1 MIAEKLA
8 SSMMEFLQA
17 EKAPGEDTARAEY
30 AAAQVKEIVENLA
43 LHELNLQGEVHLFG
57 SFSNG
62 FRTGSSDVDV
72 VFVGDLNGET
82 PQAILNNFATHA
94 ARSGF
99 THITKIFQANVP
111 LVKLTHAETG
121 IEVDLCVNN
130 RLGVRNS
137 YLLLSYCCYDSRIA
151 DLGRL
156 VKAFAKSRDLVGT
169 ADGLLNSY
177 AYMLLVIHYILHVKL
192 APNLQTTATQS
203 VFIDR
208 WDVKFCED
216 LTTLPE
222 SSSPMQLTELLL
234 GFFTYYAYEFDWT
247 RHAVCMRL
255 YEGNEPVDKFS
266 LHTPI
271 HEDQWYVEDPFD
283 LKHNLGGKCSPAGK
297 KHILD
302 AFKDGAG
309 ILRATGNYRD
319 SLGKPPPGEPEYI
332 LRCRI
337 NNQVLVEDLFEFFS
351 GDNIRKLYYPTFD
364 KPRGFTHA
372 FLIFGNGEDR
382 RAAQAHNDEYIK
394 GDCMLALHVSTRFG
408 MEDAIRTSP
417 GYTPHNPPW
426 PLPPISS
433 FNANAAPFQFGGPP
447 PGQEMAWAGGQDQMA
462 WAGQGGQFQPMPQ
475 QMQQMP
481 GMEGFHM
488 PPNPA
493 MFPGMRPPGPG
504 WPVQPT
510 FDQFG
515 NPQMPGM
522 MPGQMPGY
530 PMAPGGKGMWG
541 QNPGG
546 PPPPP
551 PPPQPKAKAG
561 MNRKMEV
568 EQAQYPFGN
577 QMMFPGGPHMQ
588 QVPNQMQPLPK
599 AGEVR
604 LTPAQA
610 KAKAK
615 AEAKAKA
622 AEAKAKAQAEKAAAQ
637 AKAAEAKR
645 QAAAAKL
652 AAAKAPARPGQA
664 PQDVYLNLLGEKS
677 KVLDVKINPVREGGS
692 LVDLSDVSRPKS
704 AGTSQQVA
712 EKMAKVSSKLKQS
725 PMVTITPSVFVNKAG
740 SKVSVEAATGF
751 SKARINRL
759 IEFLNNPT
767 ANSGG
772 ASTAVPVEA

>member
-1 MIAEKLA
+1 MIADKLA
-8 SSMMEFLQA
+8 SSTMEFLQA

-82 PQAILNNFATHA
+82 PQVILNNFATHA
-94 ARSGF
+94 MRSGF

-222 SSSPMQLTELLL
+222 SSSPMQLPELLL
-234 GFFTYYAYEFDWT
+234 GFFHYYAYEFDWT

-309 ILRATGNYRD
+309 ILRASGNYRD
-319 SLGKPPPGEPEYI
+319 ALGKPPAGEPEYI

-364 KPRGFTHA
+364 KPRFTHA
-372 FLIFGNGEDR
+372 FLIFGNAEDR

-394 GDCMLALHVSTRFG
+394 GDCMLALHVSTRYG
-408 MEDAIRTSP
+408 REDAIRTGS

-447 PGQEMAWAGGQDQMA
+447 PGQEMAWAAGQEQMG
-462 WAGQGGQFQPMPQ
+462 WGQGGQFQPMPQ

-504 WPVQPT
+504 WPPQ

-515 NPQMPGM
+515 NPQPF
-522 MPGQMPGY
+522 MPGQMPY

-541 QNPGG
+541 QNAGG

-551 PPPQPKAKAG
+551 PPPQPKAKA
-561 MNRKMEV
+561 MNRKMEM
-568 EQAQYPFGN
+568 EHAAYPFGN
-577 QMMFPGGPHMQ
+577 QMMFPGGPQM
-588 QVPNQMQPLPK
+588 QVPPMQHPLPK

-622 AEAKAKAQAEKAAAQ
+622 AEAKAKASQEKKLNE

-645 QAAAAKL
+645 QAAAAKQ
-652 AAAKAPARPGQA
+652 AAAKAMATRPGGP

-677 KVLDVKINPVREGGS
+677 KVLDVKINPVREPGQDSFMDITG
-692 LVDLSDVSRPKS
+692 DSRPKS
-704 AGTSQQVA
+704 AATSQAVA
-712 EKMAKVSSKLKQS
+712 DKMAKVSSKLKQS

-751 SKARINRL
+751 SKQRISRL
-759 IEFLNNPT
+759 IEFLSNPT
-767 ANSGG
+767 IVNNANNGGG
-772 ASTAVPVEA
+772 APTEVPVEA